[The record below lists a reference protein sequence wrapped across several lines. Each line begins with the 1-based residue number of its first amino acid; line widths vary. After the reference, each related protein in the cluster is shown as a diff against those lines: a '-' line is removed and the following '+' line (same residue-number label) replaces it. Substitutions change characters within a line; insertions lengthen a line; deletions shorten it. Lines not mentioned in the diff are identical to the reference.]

1 MWSSNDYGGTTTMSD
16 FGGGYMASAGASAGQ
31 KKINYQGTIVPC
43 TCAEI
48 LAANQDGD
56 KFVSPCGLEFSQI
69 TVVGIVRSVNESS
82 TRVEYEI
89 DDYTGPYLPVKFFTE
104 DQDST
109 SSIQS
114 RPFRELSYVRVH
126 GHVRNFQG
134 VKHVIAFR
142 VIYVSDMNELTT
154 HILEVIYARMLYIKM
169 KHDESDGINNKGIFT
184 ESASNNAVGT
194 VSNGLTVL
202 QNQILAIV
210 RTFIGERGIPIS
222 QLTEKLR
229 GIPERQIR
237 SVLIFHGSRHFAYL
251 SPITR
256 VLLIFVVFTLL
267 YVTGYII
274 IL

>member
-1 MWSSNDYGGTTTMSD
+1 MSNKYPYVSRVICRYGMKNAYCQIARLIKTKNPRQMSCATTNNLQATD
-16 FGGGYMASAGASAGQ
+16 F
-31 KKINYQGTIVPC
+31 I
-43 TCAEI
+43 
-48 LAANQDGD
+48 AN
-56 KFVSPCGLEFSQI
+56 I
-69 TVVGIVRSVNESS
+69 
-82 TRVEYEI
+82 
-89 DDYTGPYLPVKFFTE
+89 
-104 DQDST
+104 
-109 SSIQS
+109 
-114 RPFRELSYVRVH
+114 
-126 GHVRNFQG
+126 
-134 VKHVIAFR
+134 

-237 SVLIFHGSRHFAYL
+237 EDLDFLSAEGHVYSTVDDDHFRA
-251 SPITR
+251 TEA
-256 VLLIFVVFTLL
+256 
-267 YVTGYII
+267 
-274 IL
+274 